1 MDQPFDDTTKTYYRR
16 FFEKQGMRAISQYE
30 VFSRSRTIDLVVEC
44 TEEDHIKLANT
55 IFEHFRRL
63 NALEFKGYHDPLTAI
78 DLNRI
83 RMRAW
88 GLGAIDDADRTN
100 ESNASDDAILLSAQ
114 EIAEMPSQRTVT
126 IVCAVRP
133 MKVLDTLQHEFHF
146 EPTDEQ
152 GIYCNNGREIPVWVI
167 HSTELELKPKNY
179 PLLPLA
185 RGAKLEQF
193 IELCMQQGLVEYLQL
208 TLDIGLVTDPDVIW
222 RKILEVY
229 GMELTIHEETWPYI
243 DEFFRKVPEAMGKV
257 PSFQEALTETALDS
271 QRKTLIRVLRHKFD
285 EISDGILQLI
295 AETSESEQLDTWL
308 DQALDAEQLSDIEF
322 VLDEDELGS
331 ESNVNGSVD
340 S

>member
-1 MDQPFDDTTKTYYRR
+1 MDQPFDDTTKTYYRH
-16 FFEKQGMRAISQYE
+16 FFERQGMRAVSQYE

-44 TEEDHIKLANT
+44 IEEDHAKLADT

-63 NALEFKGYHDPLTAI
+63 NALEFKGFNDPLTAI

-88 GLGAIDDADRTN
+88 GLGAIDGADRTKETN
-100 ESNASDDAILLSAQ
+100 VSDDAILLSAQ

-126 IVCAVRP
+126 IVCAIRP
-133 MKVLDTLQHEFHF
+133 MKVLDTLRHEFHL

-152 GIYCNNGREIPVWVI
+152 GIYCNNGREIPVWII
-167 HSTELELKPKNY
+167 HPTALELKPKNY

-185 RGAKLEQF
+185 RGKKLEQF
-193 IELCMQQGLVEYLQL
+193 IELCLHRGLVEYLQL

-243 DEFFRKVPEAMGKV
+243 DEFFRKVPEAMRKV
-257 PSFQEALTETALDS
+257 PTFQEALEKS
-271 QRKTLIRVLRHKFD
+271 EQSGEQSGVRRTLLLALRHKFK
-285 EISDGILQLI
+285 EVPERIGQLI
-295 AETSESEQLDTWL
+295 EATNDLEQLDTWL
-308 DQALDAEQLSDIEF
+308 ELTLDADSLEEIDFNLDHE
-322 VLDEDELGS
+322 VDEDA
-331 ESNVNGSVD
+331 N
-340 S
+340 

>member
-16 FFEKQGMRAISQYE
+16 FFEKQGMRAVSQYE

-44 TEEDHIKLANT
+44 IEEDYAKLVDT
-55 IFEHFRRL
+55 IFAHFRRL
-63 NALEFKGYHDPLTAI
+63 NALEFKGFNDPLTTI

-126 IVCAVRP
+126 IVCTVRP
-133 MKVLDTLQHEFHF
+133 MK
-146 EPTDEQ
+146 
-152 GIYCNNGREIPVWVI
+152 IPVWII
-167 HSTELELKPKNY
+167 HPTELELKPKNY

-193 IELCMQQGLVEYLQL
+193 IELCMQQGLVEYLRL

-243 DEFFRKVPEAMGKV
+243 DEFFRKVPDAMKKV
-257 PSFQEALTETALDS
+257 PTFQEALEKS
-271 QRKTLIRVLRHKFD
+271 EQSGEQSGVRRTLLLALRHKFE
-285 EISDGILQLI
+285 EIPEEVEQLI
-295 AETSESEQLDTWL
+295 EATDDLDQLDKWL
-308 DQALDAEQLSDIEF
+308 EQTLDADSLEEIEF
-322 VLDEDELGS
+322 ELNKEDEDE
-331 ESNVNGSVD
+331 D
-340 S
+340 AT